1 MSIEPKLDRSLT
13 SKAVKAIK
21 PSGIRKFFDLLAG
34 MEGAISLGVGEPD
47 FATPWHIREAA
58 IYALEHGRTMY
69 TSNAGTPEL
78 RREIARYLSNTHGL
92 EYNPLGEIV
101 VTVGVSEALD
111 LAARAII
118 DPGDEVLLPDP
129 CYVSYPSCVTLA
141 GGVPVPVPTY
151 EAQSFELNPSDVAK
165 AITPRTKAILL
176 GYPANPTGAVMPAD
190 KLAEIAI
197 LAERHNLIVISD
209 EIYNRLT
216 YGVTVPSFASLP
228 GMKDRTVVLNGVSKC
243 YSMTGWRIGYAA
255 GPKEIIAGMTKIHQ
269 YTMLCASSM
278 GQAAAIEALKNGEPD
293 IQAMVEDYNHRR
305 QVMVS
310 GFNALG
316 MSCFDP
322 RGAFYAFPSVKST
335 GLSSDEFAER
345 LLKEEKVAVVPG
357 TAFGEQ
363 GEGYL
368 RCCYATS
375 LPQIEEALERIKR
388 FLGRL

>member
-1 MSIEPKLDRSLT
+1 MTIQSKIERSLT
-13 SKAVKAIK
+13 SQRVKAIK

-58 IYALEHGRTMY
+58 MYALEHGRTMY

-78 RREIARYLSNTHGL
+78 RQEIARYLNRTHGL
-92 EYNPLGEIV
+92 DYVPNGEIL

-111 LAARAII
+111 LAARAIL
-118 DPGDEVLLPDP
+118 DPGDEVILPDP
-129 CYVSYPSCVTLA
+129 CYVSYSSCVTLA
-141 GGVPVPVPTY
+141 GGVPVPVATY
-151 EAQSFELNPSDVAK
+151 EDQSFELNPNDVAK

-176 GYPANPTGAVMPAD
+176 GYPANPTGAVMPAG
-190 KLAEIAI
+190 KLAEIAV
-197 LAERHNLIVISD
+197 LAEMHNLTVISD

-228 GMKDRTVVLNGVSKC
+228 GMRDRTIVLNGVSKC

-278 GQAAAIEALKNGEPD
+278 GQAAAVEALKNGEAD
-293 IQAMVEDYNHRR
+293 IAAMVEDYNHRR

-310 GFNALG
+310 GFNSLG
-316 MSCFDP
+316 LSCFEP

-335 GLSSDEFAER
+335 GLSSDAFAER

>member
-1 MSIEPKLDRSLT
+1 MSIETRVERSLT
-13 SKAVKAIK
+13 SQRVKAIK

-58 IYALEHGRTMY
+58 MYALEHGRTMY

-78 RREIARYLSNTHGL
+78 RQEIARYLNNTHGL
-92 EYNPLGEIV
+92 EYNPVGEIV

-111 LAARAII
+111 LAARAIL
-118 DPGDEVLLPDP
+118 DPGDEVILPDP

-151 EAQSFELNPSDVAK
+151 EDQSFELNPNDVARH
-165 AITPRTKAILL
+165 ITPRTKAILL

-190 KLAEIAI
+190 KLAEIAV
-197 LAERHNLIVISD
+197 LAERHNLTVISD

-228 GMKDRTVVLNGVSKC
+228 GMKERTVLLNGVSKC

-255 GPKEIIAGMTKIHQ
+255 GPREIIAGMTKIHQ

-278 GQAAAIEALKNGEPD
+278 GQAAAVEALKNGEGD
-293 IQAMVEDYNHRR
+293 ILAMVEDYNRRR

-310 GFNALG
+310 GFNSLG
-316 MSCFDP
+316 LSCFEP

-335 GLSSDEFAER
+335 GLTSDEFAER

>member
-1 MSIEPKLDRSLT
+1 MTIESKADRSLT
-13 SKAVKAIK
+13 SRRVEAIK

-78 RREIARYLSNTHGL
+78 RREIASYLSRTHNL
-92 EYNPLGEIV
+92 DYNPLSEVV

-111 LAARAII
+111 LAARAIL

-141 GGVPVPVPTY
+141 GGVPVPVPTF
-151 EAQSFELNPSDVAK
+151 ESQSFELNPADVAR
-165 AITPRTKAILL
+165 AITPRTRAILL

-190 KLAEIAI
+190 KLSEIAI

-216 YGVTVPSFASLP
+216 YGVTAPSFASLP
-228 GMKDRTVVLNGVSKC
+228 GMKERTVVLNGVSKC

-255 GPKEIIAGMTKIHQ
+255 GPKEIVAGMTKIHQ

-278 GQAAAIEALKNGEPD
+278 GQAAAVEALKNGEDD
-293 IQAMVEDYNHRR
+293 ITAMVDDYNRR
-305 QVMVS
+305 RMVMVS
-310 GFNALG
+310 GFNSLG
-316 MSCFDP
+316 LSCFDP

-368 RCCYATS
+368 RCCYATAMS
-375 LPQIEEALERIKR
+375 QIEEALERIQR
-388 FLGRL
+388 FLNRL